1 MAKSKKNF
9 MGWLGRQVGYVK
21 KAVVTPVP
29 EVVYRKETV
38 NEARVEGT
46 SDHVMRR
53 TTVDEVVVEK
63 KSEARSAKSET
74 DPKPE

>member
-29 EVVYRKETV
+29 EVVYRKEEV
-38 NEARVEGT
+38 KEARVEGT

-53 TTVDEVVVEK
+53 TTVDEVVV
-63 KSEARSAKSET
+63 
-74 DPKPE
+74 KPNEQQRAG